1 MSSEYIIQFQSGA
14 VQRVF
19 LPSLWL
25 LLSFIFFGLPH
36 RVQAQEKFEMEQRVG
51 RDKVPETAL
60 SFVDSFTKSKVKWYE
75 ETGISSK
82 SYEAKFKLNGKRFS
96 VEFDSAGSLEDIEVL
111 MRFRDLETNVKR
123 SISAHLDSVYDR
135 TRIYK
140 LQTQYAGDVLKMM
153 KLRIGISEGLNV
165 KYEIELRANIKG
177 ARPELYE
184 YTFDQQGKYL
194 FHKTIILRNADHLE
208 F

>member
-1 MSSEYIIQFQSGA
+1 MSSKYIIQFQSDI

-19 LPSLWL
+19 LLSLWL
-25 LLSFIFFGLPH
+25 LLLFIFCGLPQ

-51 RDKVPETAL
+51 RDKVPESAL
-60 SFVDSFTKSKVKWYE
+60 RFVDSFTKSKVKWYE

-96 VEFDSAGSLEDIEVL
+96 VEFDSTGSLEDIEIR
-111 MRFRDLETNVKR
+111 MRYRDLETNLKR
-123 SISAHLDSVYDR
+123 SISAHLDSVYNR
-135 TRIYK
+135 TRIHK
-140 LQTQYAGDVLKMM
+140 LQIQYAGDVQKMM
-153 KLRIGISEGLNV
+153 KLRIGISEGLNIQ
-165 KYEIELRANIKG
+165 YELELRTKIKG

>member
-25 LLSFIFFGLPH
+25 LLLFIFSGLPQ

-51 RDKVPETAL
+51 RDKVPESAL

-82 SYEAKFKLNGKRFS
+82 SYEAKFKLNGRRFS
-96 VEFDSAGSLEDIEVL
+96 VEFDSTGSLEDIEIR
-111 MRFRDLETNVKR
+111 MHYRDLETNVKR
-123 SISAHLDSVYDR
+123 SISTHLDSVYDR
-135 TRIYK
+135 TRIHK
-140 LQTQYAGDVLKMM
+140 LQIQYAGDVLKMM
-153 KLRIGISEGLNV
+153 KLRNGISEGLNIQ
-165 KYEIELRANIKG
+165 YELELRTKIKG
-177 ARPELYE
+177 TRPELYE